1 MKSYCPSCGE
11 AAEYSLKKPTFCP
24 HCGKTMEFSSSTASN
39 TVPNNISLKTSII
52 NSSLKNQINETVKQV
67 IDEQKKR
74 GGLLNPDFNQNND
87 IDSSDI
93 DAGEF
98 ADAFNNE
105 KPEDCLV
112 GRRQSGIK
120 LGELGKAAKTGFT
133 RTSNEVP
140 KGPKNK
146 KAIADWMKEAGKTR
160 RIEIDDNT
168 APE

>member
-24 HCGKTMEFSSSTASN
+24 HCGKTMEFSSNIASNSTPLSLKPTHHNIKDSITHKTTASYI
-39 TVPNNISLKTSII
+39 T
-52 NSSLKNQINETVKQV
+52 Q
-67 IDEQKKR
+67 
-74 GGLLNPDFNQNND
+74 
-87 IDSSDI
+87 DSADLSDLDTSDI

-98 ADAFNNE
+98 ADVFNNE

-133 RTSNEVP
+133 RSPNEVP
-140 KGPKNK
+140 KAPKNK
-146 KAIADWMKEAGKTR
+146 KAIAEWMKEAGKTR
-160 RIEIDDNT
+160 HIEIDDN
-168 APE
+168 AVPE